1 MGNNMKNAIKFML
14 VIIFCFNV
22 NSAFST
28 NAVELMNEGR
38 MNLYKGN
45 IEEGVRLLEQAN
57 SLDKNSVYIK
67 LLLAKGYSWNNEW
80 DKAITLYKEVV
91 STSKPEDQVYWE
103 GKFGIAQ
110 VTSWEK
116 KYDEALVLYREILGS
131 YKKISKNFSIDINLA
146 IGDIYSWKM
155 ENDKALEQ
163 FNRMLSLYPGNILIM
178 NRIAK
183 IYLWK
188 GDYEESRDYTNKVLS
203 IDINDH
209 DSSERKR
216 ILDQIKTFTAT
227 LGYDF
232 TYYTSENTKG
242 EKINVHNT
250 MLGFN
255 WQYSI
260 PFKIF
265 TYVTNVTQNSIES
278 ADPEKVSDWNY
289 DINVRGGGI
298 YRINPLTFVSL
309 AADYTYDAKIFPDF
323 SSEISLSRKLTPNID
338 LVGLYKFTYD
348 KLDTAQ
354 TVKSKKY
361 NLVSPGLIFYY
372 NPMIYNRLQFY
383 VESDFKDFF
392 YSVLIHQHLA
402 LNPENIFQ
410 FYVFLSQ
417 GRSYL
422 TFSDTSVLQKVT
434 TYSLSLTYTHYF
446 TPDWGVECATGLTT
460 RVDSYNNYHA
470 GLSVIYKW

>member
-1 MGNNMKNAIKFML
+1 MKNIIKLFL
-14 VIIFCFNV
+14 VLILCFRISPV
-22 NSAFST
+22 FPAT
-28 NAVELMNEGR
+28 AVELMNEGR

-45 IEEGVRLLEQAN
+45 IDEGIKLLEDAN
-57 SLDKNSVYIK
+57 SIDKESPYIK

-80 DKAITLYKEVV
+80 DKSKTLYKEVIN
-91 STSKPEDQVYWE
+91 STALTDQSHWE
-103 GKFGIAQ
+103 GKFGFAQ

-116 KYDEALVLYREILGS
+116 KYDEALVLYQEILGS
-131 YKKISKNFSIDINLA
+131 YKKISASFRLDVNLA

-155 ENDKALEQ
+155 ENNKAIEH
-163 FNRMLSLYPGNILIM
+163 FNQLLVLYPNNIQIL

-188 GDYEESRDYTNKVLS
+188 GDYQISREYTAKVLS
-203 IDINDH
+203 V
-209 DSSERKR
+209 DSKDYESAQRKR
-216 ILDQIKTFTAT
+216 VLDQIKTFSAT
-227 LGYDF
+227 LGYDY
-232 TYYTSENTKG
+232 TYYDSENNKG
-242 EKINVHNT
+242 EKINVHNA
-250 MLGFN
+250 MLGLN
-255 WQYSI
+255 WQYSV

-265 TYVTNVTQNSIES
+265 TYLTNVTQNSIES
-278 ADPEKVSDWNY
+278 VDWEKAADWNY
-289 DINVRGGGI
+289 DVNIRGGGI
-298 YRINPLTFVSL
+298 YRINPLTFISV

-348 KLDTAQ
+348 KLDTIQ

-372 NPMIYNRLQFY
+372 NPEIYNRLQFY
-383 VESDFKDFF
+383 VESDFKDLF
-392 YSVLIHQHLA
+392 YSVLMHQHLA

-434 TYSLSLTYTHYF
+434 TYSVSFTYTHYF
-446 TPDWGVECATGLTT
+446 TSSWGIEFATGLTT
-460 RVDSYNNYHA
+460 RVNSYNNYHA
-470 GLSVIYKW
+470 GISGIYKW